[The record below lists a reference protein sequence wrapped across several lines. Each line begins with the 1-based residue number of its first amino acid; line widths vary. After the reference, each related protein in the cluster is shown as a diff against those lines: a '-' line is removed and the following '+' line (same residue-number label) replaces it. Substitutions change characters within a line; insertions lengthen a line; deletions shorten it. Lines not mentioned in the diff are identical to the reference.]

1 MVCSSISV
9 EYNNSK
15 SVFDMF
21 QWVNPIS
28 LENVNNYL
36 LVTGMIC
43 MCVMRS
49 QCKNDLLLLRWDC
62 QKKQYSPGTIR
73 LLSIKM
79 WILWFLIV
87 GKTLSSMCQKYNWYQ
102 INYQFES
109 KIRDI
114 LRWIGGR
121 LSWWLLIILCPGFST
136 YCNRYCH
143 FAGCTYRLPAWNY
156 CSARRSLNWPV
167 TECSYF

>member
-49 QCKNDLLLLRWDC
+49 QCKNDLLLLR
-62 QKKQYSPGTIR
+62 
-73 LLSIKM
+73 
-79 WILWFLIV
+79 
-87 GKTLSSMCQKYNWYQ
+87 
-102 INYQFES
+102 
-109 KIRDI
+109 
-114 LRWIGGR
+114 
-121 LSWWLLIILCPGFST
+121 
-136 YCNRYCH
+136 
-143 FAGCTYRLPAWNY
+143 
-156 CSARRSLNWPV
+156 
-167 TECSYF
+167 